1 LMMYRRGQKKLGTM
15 TKARPKLPEQD
26 YHYFFDNASD
36 AIWIH
41 DLEGDILYANEAA
54 ERLTGYVD
62 EGLVGVNVGKLMPTT
77 QAQEINRGVRR
88 QLLKGEEIEQPYEQ
102 RIVRKDGS
110 IAIIKMAAS
119 VFISNGKVKGFQH
132 IARDVTEESRSQE
145 NMRYYVQEVIKAQE
159 DERKRIA
166 RELHDDVSPSL
177 LLLIQQIDAITSK
190 SHSKQPNWLKAKME
204 TLRRQTV
211 EGLESLRRIAQDL
224 RPRILDDLGLTA
236 ALEWMT
242 DNLVISHGIEA
253 QVEVKGKEYELP
265 SEVQLLLFRIAQ
277 EALNNIRRHAQATY
291 ALVTVEFALNKTTL
305 TTRDNGKG
313 FILKEKIGHMPAV
326 GKLGL
331 AGMQERTQLLGGNL
345 TIKSQPGRGT
355 VITVVVPNQCPI
367 IPLVQSLESIK
378 KR

>member
-1 LMMYRRGQKKLGTM
+1 M

-26 YHYFFDNASD
+26 YRYFFDNASD

-41 DLEGDILYANEAA
+41 DLDGNILYANKAA
-54 ERLTGYVD
+54 ERLTGYTD
-62 EGLVGVNVGKLMPTT
+62 EGLVGVNINKLMPTT
-77 QAQEINRGVRR
+77 QAQETNRRIHRR
-88 QLLKGEEIEQPYEQ
+88 LLKGEEIEQPYEQ
-102 RIVRKDGS
+102 RITKKDGS
-110 IAIIKMAAS
+110 IAILKMAAS
-119 VFISNGKVKGFQH
+119 VFISEDKVKGIQH
-132 IARDVTEESRSQE
+132 IARDVTEERRSQE
-145 NMRYYVQEVIKAQE
+145 NMRYYVQEIIKAQE

-177 LLLIQQIDAITSK
+177 LLLIQQIDAISSSSRHK
-190 SHSKQPNWLKAKME
+190 LPDWLISKME
-204 TLRRQTV
+204 ALRRQTV

-224 RPRILDDLGLTA
+224 RPRILDDLGLPA

-242 DNLVISHGIEA
+242 DNLVISYGIEA

-291 ALVTVEFALNKTTL
+291 TLVTVEFAPNKTTL
-305 TTRDNGKG
+305 TIRDNGKG
-313 FILKEKIGHMPAV
+313 FLLKEKIDHMPAT

-331 AGMQERTQLLGGNL
+331 AGMQERAQLLGGSL
-345 TIKSQPGRGT
+345 TIKSQPGKGT

-367 IPLVQSLESIK
+367 IPTAQGLESIK

>member
-1 LMMYRRGQKKLGTM
+1 M
-15 TKARPKLPEQD
+15 TEASSKLPEQD

-41 DLEGDILYANEAA
+41 DLDGDILYANKAA
-54 ERLTGYVD
+54 ERLTGYID
-62 EGLVGVNVGKLMPTT
+62 EGLVGANIDKLIPTT
-77 QAQEINRGVRR
+77 QAQEINQVVRR
-88 QLLKGEEIEQPYEQ
+88 RLLKSEEIEQPYEQ

-110 IAIIKMAAS
+110 IAILKMAAS
-119 VFISNGKVKGFQH
+119 VFLSNDKIIGFQY
-132 IARDVTEESRSQE
+132 IARDATEERRLQE
-145 NMRYYVQEVIKAQE
+145 NMRQYVQEIIKAQE

-177 LLLIQQIDAITSK
+177 LLLIQQIDAITSNSRHK
-190 SHSKQPNWLKAKME
+190 LPDWLKDKME
-204 TLRRQTV
+204 AMRRQTV

-242 DNLVISHGIEA
+242 DNLVIPYGIEA

-291 ALVTVEFALNKTTL
+291 ALVTVEFAAGETTL
-305 TTRDNGKG
+305 TIRDNGKG
-313 FILKEKIGHMPAV
+313 FELKEKIGHMPAI

-331 AGMQERTQLLGGNL
+331 AGMQERAQLLGGSL
-345 TIKSQPGRGT
+345 TVKSQPGKGT
-355 VITVVVPNQCPI
+355 IITVVVPNQCPI
-367 IPLVQSLESIK
+367 ISVDKQKGLAFK
-378 KR
+378 KH